1 MDTILEVKGLTKN
14 FGGLRAVNGVDF
26 SISRNQIVGVIGP
39 NGAGKTTLF
48 NLLTGFLQPTTG
60 KILFMKE
67 NVTGLKPHEL
77 VNLGITRTFQIVRP
91 FRQLSVLE
99 NVTVACLS
107 KRVTHRTKSRRS
119 SQIRCMEILDR
130 VGLREKAELLAADL
144 SHGDLKRMEVARAL
158 ATEPDILLLDEPFSG
173 LATQEIDPLMSVIQE
188 LNEGGLT
195 IIIIE
200 HKLRELMK
208 LVERVITVNFG
219 ELIADGTPEEIA
231 RNKDVIRA
239 YLGGKGDTLVTS

>member
-144 SHGDLKRMEVARAL
+144 SHGDLKRMELARAL